1 LTIIKINHFR
11 FTAAQENIMPEISE
25 QKQNHQRLQQVNKAL
40 GSGMFVHVRK
50 LLQNMPAYDIALI
63 LESSHPKSRAVLWQ
77 LIDVDNHG
85 EVLEELNEEVRK
97 GILKNIRPEKL
108 AEVAEGMDVDDLA
121 EVLRTLP
128 DSVYREV
135 LNAMDS
141 QDRGRVEAALSF
153 EEDTA
158 GGIMNTDTITI
169 RPDVTVDVVLR
180 YLRLRGNL
188 PEATDSFYVVDRKN
202 HFIGAVS
209 LAAIITAKPE
219 IIISTLINKD
229 IEAIQAHLSDS
240 DVAQLF
246 EKFDWFS
253 APVIDDKGRLL
264 GRITIDDVID
274 IIREDAEHSM
284 MSMAGL
290 DDEADT
296 FAPVLKSTQQRSI
309 WLGVNL
315 ITALLAVAV
324 SSMFEGILSQ
334 LAILAILN
342 SLVPSM
348 GGVAGNQTLTLVIR
362 AIALGH
368 VGDSNSRILLQK
380 ELAVGF
386 LNGIIWAVLIASVV
400 AIWQQNLML
409 GGVIAFAML
418 MNLTA
423 AGVAGVAIPLFL
435 KRINIDPALAGS
447 VILTT
452 ITDVVGIF
460 AFLGTATLLLT

>member
-1 LTIIKINHFR
+1 
-11 FTAAQENIMPEISE
+11 MPEISE

-77 LIDVDNHG
+77 LIDADNQG

-128 DSVYREV
+128 DSVYQEV

-169 RPDVTVDVVLR
+169 RPEVTVDVVLR
-180 YLRLRGNL
+180 YLRLKAKL
-188 PEATDSFYVVDRKN
+188 PEATDSFYVVDRN
-202 HFIGAVS
+202 NRFIGAVF
-209 LAAIITAKPE
+209 LAAIVTAKPDE
-219 IIISTLINKD
+219 IISNLINAD
-229 IEAIQAHLSDS
+229 IEAVQADMGEQE
-240 DVAQLF
+240 VAQLF
-246 EKFDWFS
+246 ERHDWFS
-253 APVIDDKGRLL
+253 APVVDQAGHLL

-274 IIREDAEHSM
+274 IIREDAEHTM

-296 FAPVLKSTQQRSI
+296 FAPVIKSTKQRSL

-315 ITALLAVAV
+315 ITALMAVAV
-324 SSMFEGILSQ
+324 TSMFEGIFEQ
-334 LAILAILN
+334 LAILAVLN

-362 AIALGH
+362 GMALGH
-368 VGDSNSRILLQK
+368 VGDSNARALLAK
-380 ELAVGF
+380 EAAIGF
-386 LNGIIWAVLIASVV
+386 LNGIIWAVLIATVV
-400 AIWQQNLML
+400 AIWKQDLML

-418 MNLTA
+418 MNMTA
-423 AGVAGVAIPLFL
+423 AGLAGVSIPLLL
-435 KRINIDPALAGS
+435 KRLKIDPALAGS
-447 VILTT
+447 VIITT
-452 ITDVVGIF
+452 VTDVLGIF

>member
-1 LTIIKINHFR
+1 
-11 FTAAQENIMPEISE
+11 MPEISE

-77 LIDVDNHG
+77 LIDADNHG

-128 DSVYREV
+128 DSVYQEV
-135 LNAMDS
+135 LSAMDT

-219 IIISTLINKD
+219 IIVSTLINKD
-229 IEAIQAHLSDS
+229 IEAIQTHLSDS

-253 APVIDDKGRLL
+253 APVVDDKGRLL

-368 VGDSNSRILLQK
+368 VGDYNARILLQK

-386 LNGIIWAVLIASVV
+386 LNGIIWAVLIATVV

-423 AGVAGVAIPLFL
+423 AGVAGVAIPIFL

>member
-1 LTIIKINHFR
+1 
-11 FTAAQENIMPEISE
+11 MPEISE
-25 QKQNHQRLQQVNKAL
+25 KKQNHQRLQQVNKAL

-77 LIDVDNHG
+77 LIDADHHG

-128 DSVYREV
+128 DSVYQEV
-135 LNAMDS
+135 LSAMDS

-209 LAAIITAKPE
+209 LAAIITAQPE
-219 IIISTLINKD
+219 IIVSTLIDKD
-229 IEAIQAHLSDS
+229 IEAIQTHLSDS

-324 SSMFEGILSQ
+324 SSMFEGVLSQ

-368 VGDSNSRILLQK
+368 VGDSNARILIQK

-386 LNGIIWAVLIASVV
+386 LNGIIWAVLIAGVV

-423 AGVAGVAIPLFL
+423 AGVAGVTIPLFL
-435 KRINIDPALAGS
+435 KKINIDPALAGS

>member
-1 LTIIKINHFR
+1 MSELTE
-11 FTAAQENIMPEISE
+11 QEDI
-25 QKQNHQRLQQVNKAL
+25 QQRLHQVNEAL
-40 GSGMFVHVRK
+40 GDGMFVYVRK
-50 LLQNMPAYDIALI
+50 LLHELPAYDLALI
-63 LESSHPKSRAVLWQ
+63 LESSPSKNRLVLWQ
-77 LIDVDNHG
+77 LIDAEFHG

-97 GILKNIRPEKL
+97 GILKGMRPEKL
-108 AEVAEGMDVDDLA
+108 AAAAEGMDVDDIA

-128 DSVYREV
+128 DSDYQEV
-135 LNAMDS
+135 LNSMDS
-141 QDRGRVEAALSF
+141 QDRSRVETALSY

-158 GGIMNTDTITI
+158 GGIMNTDTITL
-169 RPDVTVDVVLR
+169 RPEVTVDVVLR
-180 YLRLRGNL
+180 YLRLKAEL
-188 PEATDSFYVVDRKN
+188 PEATDSFYVVNRN
-202 HFIGAVS
+202 NRFIGAVS
-209 LAAIITAKPE
+209 IAAIVTAKPE
-219 IIISTLINKD
+219 VIISSLIDAD
-229 IEAIQAHLSDS
+229 IEAVQAEMSEQ

-246 EKFDWFS
+246 ERHDWFS
-253 APVIDDKGRLL
+253 APVVDQDGHLV

-296 FAPVLKSTQQRSI
+296 FAPVIKSTKQRSL

-342 SLVPSM
+342 TLVPSM
-348 GGVAGNQTLTLVIR
+348 GGVAGGQTLTLVIR
-362 AIALGH
+362 GMALGH
-368 VGDSNSRILLQK
+368 VGDSNSRALLFK

-386 LNGIIWAVLIASVV
+386 LNGLIWALLIATFVGL
-400 AIWQQNLML
+400 WQQDIVL
-409 GGVIAFAML
+409 GGVIALAML
-418 MNLTA
+418 MNMTA
-423 AGVAGVAIPLFL
+423 AGLAGVAVPLIL
-435 KRINIDPALAGS
+435 KRMDIDPALAGT

-460 AFLGTATLLLT
+460 AFLGTATIFLS

>member
-1 LTIIKINHFR
+1 
-11 FTAAQENIMPEISE
+11 MPEISE
-25 QKQNHQRLQQVNKAL
+25 QEYSQQRLQQVNEAL
-40 GSGMFVHVRK
+40 GSGMFVYVRK
-50 LLQNMPAYDIALI
+50 LLQNMPAYDLALI
-63 LESSHPKSRAVLWQ
+63 LESSPTKSRTVLWQ
-77 LIDVDNHG
+77 LIDHDHHG

-108 AEVAEGMDVDDLA
+108 AAVAEGMDVDDLA

-135 LNAMDS
+135 LNSMDS
-141 QDRGRVEAALSF
+141 QDRSRVEAALSF

-180 YLRLRGNL
+180 YLRLKGEL
-188 PEATDSFYVVDRKN
+188 PLATDSLYVVDRQD

-209 LAAIITAKPE
+209 LTAIVTCKPE
-219 IIISTLINKD
+219 EVISSLIDEEIISVSA
-229 IEAIQAHLSDS
+229 EMPVAE
-240 DVAQLF
+240 VAQLF
-246 EKFDWFS
+246 ERYDWVS
-253 APVIDDKGRLL
+253 APVIDEQRRLL
-264 GRITIDDVID
+264 GRITIDDVVD
-274 IIREDAEHSM
+274 IIREEAEHSM

-296 FAPVLKSTQQRSI
+296 FAPIVKSTRQRSL

-315 ITALLAVAV
+315 VTALMAVAV

-342 SLVPSM
+342 TLVPSM

-362 AIALGH
+362 GMALGH
-368 VGDSNSRILLQK
+368 VGESNSKALLYK

-386 LNGIIWAVLIASVV
+386 LNGIIWALLIATVV
-400 AIWQQNLML
+400 ALWKQDLIL
-409 GGVIAFAML
+409 GSVIAFAML

-423 AGVAGVAIPLFL
+423 AGIAGVSIPLFL
-435 KRINIDPALAGS
+435 KKMNIDPALAGS

-460 AFLGTATLLLT
+460 AFLGTATLFLSA

>member
-1 LTIIKINHFR
+1 
-11 FTAAQENIMPEISE
+11 MPETSE
-25 QKQNHQRLQQVNKAL
+25 QEYSQQRLQQVNEAL
-40 GSGMFVHVRK
+40 GSGMFVYVRK
-50 LLQNMPAYDIALI
+50 LLQNMPAYDLALI
-63 LESSHPKSRAVLWQ
+63 LESSPNKSRTILWQ
-77 LIDVDNHG
+77 LIDHDHHG
-85 EVLEELNEEVRK
+85 DVLEELNEEVRK

-108 AEVAEGMDVDDLA
+108 AAVAEGMDVDDLA

-128 DSVYREV
+128 DSIYQKV
-135 LNAMDS
+135 LSSMDS
-141 QDRGRVEAALSF
+141 QDRSRVETALSY

-169 RPDVTVDVVLR
+169 RPDVSVDVVLR
-180 YLRLRGNL
+180 YLRLRGEL
-188 PEATDSFYVVDRKN
+188 PEATDSFYVVDRKD

-209 LAAIITAKPE
+209 LSSIVTAKPE
-219 IIISTLINKD
+219 VVISQLINAE
-229 IEAIQAHLSDS
+229 ITALNAEMPENE
-240 DVAQLF
+240 VAQLF
-246 EKFDWFS
+246 ERYDWFS
-253 APVIDDKGRLL
+253 APVVDDDGRLL
-264 GRITIDDVID
+264 GRITIDDVVD
-274 IIREDAEHSM
+274 IIREEAEHSM

-296 FAPVLKSTQQRSI
+296 FAPIVKSTQQRSI

-315 ITALLAVAV
+315 ITALMAVAV
-324 SSMFEGILSQ
+324 SSMFEDILGQ

-342 SLVPSM
+342 TLVPSM

-362 AIALGH
+362 GIALGH
-368 VGDSNSRILLQK
+368 VGDSNAKVLLYK

-386 LNGIIWAVLIASVV
+386 LNGIIWALLIATVV
-400 AIWQQNLML
+400 AIWKQDFML

-423 AGVAGVAIPLFL
+423 AGIAGVTIPLML
-435 KRINIDPALAGS
+435 KRMKIDPALAGS

-460 AFLGTATLLLT
+460 AFLGTATLFLG